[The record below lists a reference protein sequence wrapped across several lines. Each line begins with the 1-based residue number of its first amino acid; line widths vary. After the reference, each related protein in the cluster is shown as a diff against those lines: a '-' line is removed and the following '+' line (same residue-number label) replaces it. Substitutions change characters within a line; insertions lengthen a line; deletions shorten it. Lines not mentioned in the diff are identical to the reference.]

1 MNIYKKFNSVEDVR
15 FIKVFK
21 FIVPTY
27 LTSLFTTLYT
37 IVDGIFVSR
46 YVGTNALAAINIV
59 YPIVNILTG
68 IALIFA
74 VGGSSLVGISIGA
87 KHIEKAKKEFSICII
102 WSLLIGA
109 IISSI
114 MLLGLNP
121 ILKALGAT
129 PSIMES
135 CKIYALIWLISF
147 PGVICKE
154 VFTYFIRIDGSPS
167 SSFIFS
173 LSGGILN
180 IILDYIFIGKMG
192 MGIMGAGLATILGI
206 FLTCALGIYYFW
218 KKNNILKFTIKELPI
233 RFLPKCI
240 LNGSAEFIDQ
250 IAVAITTVAFNRV
263 ALKFAGEDGVAAV
276 SIIMYLQFIVL
287 GIYFGYSMGISPLIS
302 YAYGNK
308 KKDIC
313 KKLQKY
319 SYILFLSM
327 ALVLYLITFIF
338 APFAVNFFAEPDS
351 MVFNLAVSGMRLYG
365 IGFIFSGLNIFTAI
379 RFTAYGRGNISAIIT
394 SLRSFLL
401 LLLFLLTLP
410 IVLGVNGLWIAVPA
424 AELIT
429 VFVTIFLIYR
439 NEKRLWNNIK
449 CSRPSFF

>member
-1 MNIYKKFNSVEDVR
+1 MNIYKKFNSVEYVR
-15 FIKVFK
+15 FIKVLK

-87 KHIEKAKKEFSICII
+87 KHIEKSNKEFSICII

-173 LSGGILN
+173 LFGGILN

-206 FLTCALGIYYFW
+206 LLTCVLGIYYFW
-218 KKNNILKFTIKELPI
+218 KKNNILKFTMKELTI

-250 IAVAITTVAFNRV
+250 IAVAITTVAFSN
-263 ALKFAGEDGVAAV
+263 FI
-276 SIIMYLQFIVL
+276 SIQ
-287 GIYFGYSMGISPLIS
+287 
-302 YAYGNK
+302 
-308 KKDIC
+308 
-313 KKLQKY
+313 
-319 SYILFLSM
+319 
-327 ALVLYLITFIF
+327 
-338 APFAVNFFAEPDS
+338 
-351 MVFNLAVSGMRLYG
+351 
-365 IGFIFSGLNIFTAI
+365 
-379 RFTAYGRGNISAIIT
+379 
-394 SLRSFLL
+394 
-401 LLLFLLTLP
+401 
-410 IVLGVNGLWIAVPA
+410 
-424 AELIT
+424 
-429 VFVTIFLIYR
+429 
-439 NEKRLWNNIK
+439 
-449 CSRPSFF
+449 